1 MIHSI
6 LPTEAIMEPRQQT
19 AGNSQ
24 VQHIAIGNGFV
35 RTRRDAAGQVRIES
49 LFSTDPYDY
58 LDPHYRPGNTW

>member
-6 LPTEAIMEPRQQT
+6 LPTEAIMEPTQPPAEITQIQQI
-19 AGNSQ
+19 S
-24 VQHIAIGNGFV
+24 IENGFV
-35 RTRRDAAGQVRIES
+35 RTTRDSTGQVRIES